1 MDDINLPERE
11 SYLNGQIKNW
21 KEDVPGGSVAK
32 SLPANVE
39 DAGLIPGLRRSH
51 MLWGNYSHMPQLRKP
66 MCPTLL

>member
-51 MLWGNYSHMPQLRKP
+51 MLWGN
-66 MCPTLL
+66 

>member
-11 SYLNGQIKNW
+11 SCLNGQIKNW
-21 KEDVPGGSVAK
+21 KEDIPGGSVVK

-39 DAGLIPGLRRSH
+39 DAGLIPGLQR
-51 MLWGNYSHMPQLRKP
+51 SHMPQLRKP